1 MRIIASHFA
10 IFHKFQTEWEATVI
24 TDHNLPFCI
33 FFSDITPEWEATVV
47 GNHTLPG
54 GYGRLPI
61 YHIQMLKFET
71 KSKNTRCGNRS
82 LGVK

>member
-24 TDHNLPFCI
+24 TDHNLPFFI

-47 GNHTLPG
+47 GNHSLPG
-54 GYGRLPI
+54 GYGRPPPI
-61 YHIQMLKFET
+61 SCRPTTNQMLGFRIFQKVMIC
-71 KSKNTRCGNRS
+71 S
-82 LGVK
+82 